1 MAPNSVE
8 CLACGERRSLVAGAH
23 THLATGEC
31 PRCGYVG
38 WAQPDDLSE
47 KSRRALRDRPLELR
61 SHCLSTGSQRLITRT
76 SARNALSR

>member
-1 MAPNSVE
+1 MAPSSVE

-38 WAQPDDLSE
+38 WAQPGDLSE
-47 KSRRALRDRPLELR
+47 QSRRALRDRPLELR
-61 SHCLSTGSQRLITRT
+61 SVHFRRLRT
-76 SARNALSR
+76 V

>member
-8 CLACGERRSLVAGAH
+8 CLACGARRALVVSEH

-38 WAQPDDLSE
+38 WAQPGDLSE
-47 KSRRALRDRPLELR
+47 QSRRALRERPPELR
-61 SHCLSTGSQRLITRT
+61 SLRMRRLRT
-76 SARNALSR
+76 V

>member
-1 MAPNSVE
+1 MCRSHQAMAPNSVE
-8 CLACGERRSLVAGAH
+8 CLACGERRSLVADAH

-61 SHCLSTGSQRLITRT
+61 SLYSRRLRT
-76 SARNALSR
+76 V